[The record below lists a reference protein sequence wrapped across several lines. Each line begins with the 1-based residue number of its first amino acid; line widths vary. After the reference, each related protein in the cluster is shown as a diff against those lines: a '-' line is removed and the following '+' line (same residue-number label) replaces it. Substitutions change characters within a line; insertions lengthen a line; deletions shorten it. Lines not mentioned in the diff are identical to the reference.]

1 MSKTILELAQAIS
14 GAGEAEQELLE
25 LLCGAAEQAWTKRL
39 RAGLTEE
46 DCGAAFR
53 CAAAFTAAADLA
65 AGRCGGSHVASFT
78 AGEISVKAQD
88 AGESTRTA
96 AELRQAAERLM
107 APYTDAGDICLRGVR
122 G

>member
-39 RAGLTEE
+39 RDGLTEE

-65 AGRCGGSHVASFT
+65 AVRCGGSHVASFT

-88 AGESTRTA
+88 AGESIRTA

-107 APYTDAGDICLRGVR
+107 APYADAGDVCLRGVR

>member
-39 RAGLTEE
+39 RDGLTEE

-65 AGRCGGSHVASFT
+65 AVRRQSCGLLHRRGNLCEGTGR
-78 AGEISVKAQD
+78 
-88 AGESTRTA
+88 R
-96 AELRQAAERLM
+96 
-107 APYTDAGDICLRGVR
+107 
-122 G
+122 

>member
-39 RAGLTEE
+39 RDGLTEE

-65 AGRCGGSHVASFT
+65 AGGGGSHVASFT

>member
-1 MSKTILELAQAIS
+1 MRGG
-14 GAGEAEQELLE
+14 GAGLDK
-25 LLCGAAEQAWTKRL
+25 AA
-39 RAGLTEE
+39 AGRPDGGGL
-46 DCGAAFR
+46 AAFR

-65 AGRCGGSHVASFT
+65 AGRCGGSHVAPFT